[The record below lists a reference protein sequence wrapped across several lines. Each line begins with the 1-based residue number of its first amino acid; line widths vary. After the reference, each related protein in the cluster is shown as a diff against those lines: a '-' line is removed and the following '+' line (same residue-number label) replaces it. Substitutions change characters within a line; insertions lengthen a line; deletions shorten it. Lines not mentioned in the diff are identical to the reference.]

1 MLTFHCSRCGQLL
14 RVGAEFAG
22 RPARCQRCGSVTHVP
37 RPLAEAAAPRNQ
49 GQPPAAGDADRATV
63 PPPTGASPDNGTAP
77 SAAAAGPGGALPE
90 DVLAPPQGPGEI
102 GRLGPYRV
110 SRVLGV
116 GGMGVVFEAVDVQL
130 HRAVALKALLP
141 VLAASPNSR
150 ERFLREARAAAAI
163 DHDHV
168 VTIYQVGE
176 DRGLPYL
183 AMQLLRGESLETRL
197 RRDGRLPP
205 AEALRVGREVAE
217 GLAAAHERGLIH
229 RDVKPANIW
238 LQAGS
243 GRVKLLDFG
252 LARAMADDS
261 HFTQSGAVL
270 GTPAY
275 MAPEQVRGRAVD
287 GRADLF
293 GLGCVLYRCLTGRLP
308 FAGADTLAILSAL
321 ATETPRPM
329 HELNSEVPPAL
340 ADLVMRLLAK
350 DPNRRPS
357 SARAVAEALAPREQ
371 PTPRPAPVL
380 TVEPLDPPASA
391 DDTLLGPPRA
401 GPLEAARPRRPRPGA
416 RLTILLTGLVALGGL
431 LALCLAGAGWWALRG
446 ALPGKS
452 EHPDRWIVLFR
463 SDDPSLWDTDTRR
476 GELVAVPLRRAPELI
491 HYVRL
496 RRLDTGEA
504 LVLPITA
511 AQLDNAPA
519 PIPERG
525 SWWNGTAKEEYNG
538 RHLGIAQAPRY
549 KWPNHDGLISVMDD
563 GWDAFTGSG
572 FGHMCEHAEKGQ
584 QYCWRGK
591 PIPRTVFEIAVTAEP
606 LTDEEQRCLV
616 PAR

>member
-1 MLTFHCSRCGQLL
+1 MLQFHCSGCGHLL
-14 RVGAEFAG
+14 QVREEFAG
-22 RPARCQRCGSVTHVP
+22 RPARCQRCGRVTDVP
-37 RPLAEAAAPRNQ
+37 RP
-49 GQPPAAGDADRATV
+49 PADGDRPTV
-63 PPPTGASPDNGTAP
+63 PPSPGARPANGTVP
-77 SAAAAGPGGALPE
+77 SAAAGPGGALPE
-90 DVLAPPQGPGEI
+90 GVLAPPQGPGEI

-116 GGMGVVFEAVDVQL
+116 GGMGVVFEAVDIQL
-130 HRAVALKALLP
+130 HRSVALKALLP
-141 VLAASPNSR
+141 ALAASAPSR

-163 DHDHV
+163 EHDHV

-252 LARAMADDS
+252 LARATADDS
-261 HFTQSGAVL
+261 HLTQSGAVL

-275 MAPEQVRGRAVD
+275 MAPEQVGGRAVD

-293 GLGCVLYRCLTGRLP
+293 ALGCVLYRCLTGRLP
-308 FAGADTLAILSAL
+308 FAGADALAILSAL
-321 ATETPRPM
+321 ATETPPPVR
-329 HELNSEVPPAL
+329 ELNPEVPTAL
-340 ADLVMRLLAK
+340 SGLVMRLLAK
-350 DPNRRPS
+350 DPNRRPP
-357 SARAVAEALAPREQ
+357 SARAVADALTTREQ
-371 PTPRPAPVL
+371 TAPVV
-380 TVEPLDPPASA
+380 TVEPVEAPASP
-391 DDTLLGPPRA
+391 DDTLPGPPRA
-401 GPLEAARPRRPRPGA
+401 RPLETGRRPRSRSGA
-416 RLTILLTGLVALGGL
+416 PLAILLAGLVVLGGL
-431 LALCLAGAGWWALRG
+431 LVLCLAGAGWWALRG
-446 ALPGKS
+446 ALPGKTPP
-452 EHPDRWIVLFR
+452 PDRWMVLFR

-476 GELVAVPLRRAPELI
+476 GDQFSVPLRRAPESI
-491 HYVRL
+491 RHVRL

-504 LVLPITA
+504 LILPITVT
-511 AQLDNAPA
+511 QLDKAPA

-525 SWWNGTAKEEYNG
+525 SWWNGTAKEEYSG

-549 KWPNHDGLISVMDD
+549 KWPNHDGVISVMDD

-606 LTDEEQRCLV
+606 LTDEEQHAVL
-616 PAR
+616 PSP